1 MKYEEI
7 PEDAR
12 KYFASEEENDQYAP
26 LSEMIYNHE
35 LGVYESNVEDIL
47 ENLSKQYLPENH
59 GLENYGFDSNGEVVM
74 LGNRFSLNT
83 YSPNECV
90 LKCPNCG
97 GDLGYDDTYSKI
109 VCQNPRCNAN
119 YSFSDLNKMKSQN

>member
-12 KYFASEEENDQYAP
+12 KFFASEEEKDQYTP

-59 GLENYGFDSNGEVVM
+59 GLENYGFDSNGESCDV
-74 LGNRFSLNT
+74 G
-83 YSPNECV
+83 
-90 LKCPNCG
+90 
-97 GDLGYDDTYSKI
+97 
-109 VCQNPRCNAN
+109 
-119 YSFSDLNKMKSQN
+119 